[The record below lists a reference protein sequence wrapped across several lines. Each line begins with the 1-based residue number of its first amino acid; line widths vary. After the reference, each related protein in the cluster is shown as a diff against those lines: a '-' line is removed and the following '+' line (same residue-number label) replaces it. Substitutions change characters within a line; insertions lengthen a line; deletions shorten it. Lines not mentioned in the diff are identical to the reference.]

1 MPHAISE
8 LAAFCVATDTVDD
21 RVQQAALRTLLDTI
35 GVAAIGSM
43 TSGGRASFD
52 AAPAVWGSGRSRVWF
67 SGRQLTAPGAVFVNA
82 TYAASL
88 DLDDGHR
95 GAAGHPAAAI
105 VPAVL
110 ALAGDRALPASRLL
124 TAIALGYEV
133 AVRVAA
139 SRDVNALRTTD
150 SGLWCGYGT
159 AAAAAWLLGCS
170 APIAAHAMAIS
181 GQTATG
187 QYATGWTRLGHTV
200 KEGIPW
206 AAANGV
212 QAAFLAA
219 AGHTGPT
226 DLLDEASVYD
236 RTKLLDR
243 SRSWAVEQAYFKRY
257 SCCRWA
263 HAAIDA
269 ALLLQE
275 EHVLVGSEIDEI
287 LVETFERAITLPN
300 QPAPTSNEAAQ
311 YSIPFC
317 VAVALLHGKAALLPL
332 EDRYLADPAVLAL
345 ASRVTLKT
353 SPRYAGAFP
362 STTPA
367 TLSIVS
373 GGRRFALEVV
383 RPKGEPTNPMSG
395 EELAHKFEA
404 LTSRLPISKMKI
416 LSIAETIRCFGREST
431 TADLLNA
438 LCNPS

>member
-1 MPHAISE
+1 
-8 LAAFCVATDTVDD
+8 
-21 RVQQAALRTLLDTI
+21 
-35 GVAAIGSM
+35 
-43 TSGGRASFD
+43 
-52 AAPAVWGSGRSRVWF
+52 
-67 SGRQLTAPGAVFVNA
+67 
-82 TYAASL
+82 
-88 DLDDGHR
+88 
-95 GAAGHPAAAI
+95 
-105 VPAVL
+105 
-110 ALAGDRALPASRLL
+110 
-124 TAIALGYEV
+124 
-133 AVRVAA
+133 
-139 SRDVNALRTTD
+139 
-150 SGLWCGYGT
+150 
-159 AAAAAWLLGCS
+159 
-170 APIAAHAMAIS
+170 
-181 GQTATG
+181 
-187 QYATGWTRLGHTV
+187 
-200 KEGIPW
+200 
-206 AAANGV
+206 
-212 QAAFLAA
+212 
-219 AGHTGPT
+219 
-226 DLLDEASVYD
+226 
-236 RTKLLDR
+236 
-243 SRSWAVEQAYFKRY
+243 VEQAYFKRY

-275 EHVLVGSEIDEI
+275 EHVFVGSEIDEI
-287 LVETFERAITLPN
+287 LVETFERALTLPN

-404 LTSRLPISKMKI
+404 LTSRLPISKMKL